1 MESTVPQSDNI
12 NELAKALASAQSQMK
27 VAPFNKV
34 NPHFKNKYADL
45 TAVID
50 AVRGPLNDNCIAF
63 TQMPE
68 NVGGAICLVTRF
80 LHSSG
85 QWMSGEYPLPANV
98 SPQQL
103 GSALTYAKR
112 YSLAAMAGISSD
124 EDDDAEG
131 ARKDNQVATL
141 PKRDN
146 PHVTQPRD
154 VNDYQ
159 ERIDPATGEVV
170 DCIPVHGHRVQKL
183 KVTDARP
190 VAETLLHAMR
200 ACTSAPQLVTWA
212 EEHAEQFASLP
223 DKWIA
228 MYQGEYQ
235 ALLDNLRKQKA
246 A

>member
-1 MESTVPQSDNI
+1 VPQSEKIDVFAAA
-12 NELAKALASAQSQMK
+12 LAKAQAAMK

-98 SPQQL
+98 TPQQL

-141 PKRDN
+141 PQREN
-146 PHVTQPRD
+146 PHVTRLED
-154 VNDYQ
+154 VTDRRYRQDAKGN
-159 ERIDPATGEVV
+159 RIDWIDTT
-170 DCIPVHGHRVQKL
+170 GHRVEKL
-183 KVTDARP
+183 AGEKAKALYKTLRAAMELCETPEELEEWGREHSEQ
-190 VAETLLHAMR
+190 VAKLGKAEDFF
-200 ACTSAPQLVTWA
+200 QLR
-212 EEHAEQFASLP
+212 
-223 DKWIA
+223 
-228 MYQGEYQ
+228 EYQ
-235 ALLDNLRKQKA
+235 AFLDELRSKQKA